1 MKNCWISK
9 ISLNFPTIPICF
21 LLTIFFLNVQLFS
34 DGTANRHAVAGRVMT
49 QDGQPTKHVKVTLV
63 KQEGSTVGEQILDY
77 DGTFNFDLLV
87 PGKYLLT
94 IERENF
100 ASIGR
105 PIEIRSYPKPKT
117 IILDIRLKGN
127 EGASIRETVKDYGA
141 NASTRRKEKP
151 SGKISRPAGVAFLN
165 SSKEIAKGN
174 REKAIEYLKY
184 AIKAKP
190 DFFEAYYNLGVQ
202 YQALKQWENA
212 IQAYLKAIELREKTA
227 KPNFNLGVILHEQGK
242 LDQAIERYQKALDY
256 DASFAEAYQSLGE
269 AYFQKNQFYMAE
281 QFLET
286 ATRLAPVR
294 SKPAFGLLVKIQIL
308 NKDTEQAQYY
318 LNQFLIHHP
327 NEPIA
332 NQLQQE
338 ISMIPVKN
346 P

>member
-1 MKNCWISK
+1 MKNCWTSK
-9 ISLNFPTIPICF
+9 INLDVATTPICF
-21 LLTIFFLNVQLFS
+21 LLIIFFLNLQIFS
-34 DGTANRHAVAGRVMT
+34 DERANQHSVAGRVMT
-49 QDGQPTKHVKVTLV
+49 QDGQPTRHIKVTLI
-63 KQEGSTVGEQILDY
+63 KQKGSTVGEHILDY
-77 DGTFNFDLLV
+77 DGTFNFDLLS

-94 IERENF
+94 IKRVNF

-105 PIEIRSYPKPKT
+105 PIEIRNYPKPKT

-127 EGASIRETVKDYGA
+127 EGASIREIVKDYGA

-202 YQALKQWENA
+202 YQALKQWENG

-269 AYFQKNQFYMAE
+269 VYFQKNQLYMAE

-286 ATRLAPVR
+286 ATRLAPVK

-308 NKDTEQAQYY
+308 HKDLEQAQYY
-318 LNQFLIHHP
+318 LKQFLNHHP

-332 NQLQQE
+332 DQLQQE
-338 ISMIPVKN
+338 ISTIPVKK